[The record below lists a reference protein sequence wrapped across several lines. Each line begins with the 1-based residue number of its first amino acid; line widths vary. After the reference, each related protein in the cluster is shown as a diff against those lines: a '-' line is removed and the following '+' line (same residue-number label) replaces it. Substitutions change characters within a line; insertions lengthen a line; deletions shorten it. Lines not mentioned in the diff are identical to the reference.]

1 MNANQEEQIKLLRKL
16 ADACVGLSKQIKQD
30 KEFKNNLTNIFPIDL
45 ENTTIETIKLIEYI
59 KTKDRLEIKALTE
72 ELKQI
77 IEELR
82 DKDKRFTSSWDN
94 VMNTNNLL
102 IAVNKGIHIINEM
115 QSFIAKTNEENK
127 YYNEMSDKL
136 FFLYRKVNKII

>member
-1 MNANQEEQIKLLRKL
+1 
-16 ADACVGLSKQIKQD
+16 
-30 KEFKNNLTNIFPIDL
+30 
-45 ENTTIETIKLIEYI
+45 
-59 KTKDRLEIKALTE
+59 
-72 ELKQI
+72 
-77 IEELR
+77 
-82 DKDKRFTSSWDN
+82 
-94 VMNTNNLL
+94 MNTNNLL

>member
-1 MNANQEEQIKLLRKL
+1 MNANQEEQTKLLRKL

-72 ELKQI
+72 A
-77 IEELR
+77 EE
-82 DKDKRFTSSWDN
+82 
-94 VMNTNNLL
+94 
-102 IAVNKGIHIINEM
+102 
-115 QSFIAKTNEENK
+115 
-127 YYNEMSDKL
+127 
-136 FFLYRKVNKII
+136 